1 MLQTIRTNSNN
12 SEFIQ
17 LVNELDFYLASV
29 NGDTNDFFVQH
40 NKIDLINHVVIIYDN
55 EIAVGCGA
63 IKSFD
68 ENSMEI
74 KRMFVPTTHR
84 RKGIARKILDELTA
98 WSKELGYKTCVL
110 ETSKTMTDAV
120 ELYSNYGFSII
131 PNYGQYQEIKSSVCF
146 EKSL

>member
-1 MLQTIRTNSNN
+1 MFHIIRTNS
-12 SEFIQ
+12 EHQDFQKLVHQ
-17 LVNELDFYLASV
+17 LDQYLAGV
-29 NGDTNDFFVQH
+29 NGDANEFFVQH
-40 NKIDLINHVVIIYDN
+40 NKIDLINHVVIIYEN

-74 KRMFVPTTHR
+74 KRMFVPTAHR
-84 RKGIARKILDELTA
+84 RKGIARKILDELTS

-120 ELYSNYGFSII
+120 LLYSNYGFTII
-131 PNYGQYQEIKSSVCF
+131 PNYSQYQEIESSVCF
-146 EKSL
+146 EKSI